1 MNYRHPEVTKIG
13 YAIKLVTFG
22 SIYKNPPVGDT
33 CGDVTGVC
41 PAHEMDE

>member
-1 MNYRHPEVTKIG
+1 MYRHPEVTLIG
-13 YAIKLVTFG
+13 SAINVVQFG

-41 PAHEMDE
+41 PAYEVDE